1 MSGQK
6 DFFNEL
12 KIIQDVVVNVML
24 SNESKYND
32 TEALL
37 IDTKYE
43 TIYKILELID
53 GYGIN
58 NKKYEVK
65 DTINDEII
73 NKKTS
78 MHNMC
83 EESLLHTEI

>member
-1 MSGQK
+1 MGVQK

-32 TEALL
+32 TEDLL
-37 IDTKYE
+37 IDTTYE

-53 GYGIN
+53 GYGVN
-58 NKKYEVK
+58 KKKYEIK
-65 DTINDEII
+65 DKMKDEII
-73 NKKTS
+73 NKKTNF
-78 MHNMC
+78 HNMC
-83 EESLLHTEI
+83 EETLLHTEI

>member
-6 DFFNEL
+6 EFLKEV

-24 SNESKYND
+24 SNEGKYND
-32 TEALL
+32 TKDLL
-37 IDTKYE
+37 IDTTYE

-53 GYGIN
+53 GYGIDK
-58 NKKYEVK
+58 KKYEVK

-73 NKKTS
+73 NKETS
-78 MHNMC
+78 IHDMC
-83 EESLLHTEI
+83 EETLLHTEI

>member
-1 MSGQK
+1 MSVQNE
-6 DFFNEL
+6 FLNEL

-24 SNESKYND
+24 SKEGKYND
-32 TEALL
+32 TEELL
-37 IDTKYE
+37 IDTTYE

-65 DTINDEII
+65 ETINDEII

-78 MHNMC
+78 IHNMC

>member
-1 MSGQK
+1 M
-6 DFFNEL
+6 
-12 KIIQDVVVNVML
+12 
-24 SNESKYND
+24 
-32 TEALL
+32 
-37 IDTKYE
+37 IDTTHE
-43 TIYKILELID
+43 TIYRFLELID

-58 NKKYEVK
+58 KKKYEVK